1 MKQRFAE
8 PIKNCFKVS
17 LQDSIFKYYIKT
29 VTSSSQLDTISPDM
43 KIDVAAERKEILHR
57 YKLLIKACKRRLEK
71 GDKEKI
77 RKAFEVAVEAHKEMR
92 RKSGEPYIYHPIA
105 VAQICAEEIGLGA
118 TGIVCALLHDTVEDT
133 DLTLEDVKGLFGE
146 KVSQIINGLT
156 KISGVI
162 DNTSSIQA
170 ENFRKV
176 LLTMSEDV
184 RVILIKLADRLHN
197 MRTLEHMKRDKQMKI
212 ASETLFLYAPLAH
225 RLGLNTIKTEL
236 EDLSLKY
243 TDTDAFYEIAVKLKE
258 SEPERKRFIQKF
270 IEPLKEILVEQGFSF
285 KIFGR
290 PKSIF
295 SIYNKIKSKH
305 VSFDEI
311 YDLFAI
317 RIVIDSPLDQE
328 KSDCWKVYSII
339 TDFYHPSPDRLRD
352 WISTPKSNGYESL
365 HTTVMGPEGKWV
377 EVQIRTVRMDDLAE
391 NGYAAHWKY
400 KESAADKESKL
411 ESWLHKIKE
420 MLENPDPNAL
430 EFIDDFKLNLF
441 SDELFAF
448 TPKGDMKTLPIGAT
462 ALDFA
467 FEIHTKVGEHCIGA
481 KVNHKLVPLSYE
493 IKSGDQIEILTS
505 NKQTPKDDWLKY
517 VITAKAKSKIK
528 SNLKEQRKKVAGDG
542 REILEKKFYKNKLD
556 FTLQNVNDFCNYL
569 KLPSSLELFYRAAL
583 GNVDVKEIKAF
594 IKFKE
599 SPPVKAHKKS
609 EASKLEQLVT
619 NARGSTN
626 MLVIGDDMQKLD
638 YKLSP
643 CCNPIPGDDVFGFIT
658 VSEGIKIHRVNC
670 PNAIKLLSNYAYRVV
685 KAKWTNDQL
694 ISFLAGIKITG
705 TDELGIV
712 NNITKVIS
720 NENNVNMRAI
730 NFDTEDGMFEGTVM
744 VYVHDTKHLSHLI
757 DKLTKVKGVKHVERI
772 DEK

>member
-1 MKQRFAE
+1 MQ
-8 PIKNCFKVS
+8 
-17 LQDSIFKYYIKT
+17 
-29 VTSSSQLDTISPDM
+29 
-43 KIDVAAERKEILHR
+43 IDLEAERKEILKR
-57 YKLLIKACKRRLEK
+57 YRQLIIACKRRLQK
-71 GDKEKI
+71 GDKEII

-105 VAQICAEEIGLGA
+105 VAQICAEEIGLGS

-133 DLTLEDVKGLFGE
+133 DLTLDDVKGLFGE
-146 KVSQIINGLT
+146 KVAQIIDGLT

-176 LLTMSEDV
+176 LLTLSEDI

-212 ASETLFLYAPLAH
+212 ASETLFLYGPLAH
-225 RLGLNTIKTEL
+225 RLGLNAIKTEL
-236 EDLSLKY
+236 ENLGLKY
-243 TDTDAFYEIAVKLKE
+243 TDSESYNEIALRLKE

-270 IEPLKEILVEQGFSF
+270 IEPLKEILHEQGLKF

-290 PKSIF
+290 PKSIYG
-295 SIYNKIKSKH
+295 IYNKMKTKH

-339 TDFYHPSPDRLRD
+339 TDFYHPSPERLRD

-365 HTTVMGPEGKWV
+365 HTTVMGPQGKWV
-377 EVQIRTVRMDDLAE
+377 EVQIRTTRMDDLAE

-400 KESAADKESKL
+400 KDSAAEKESQL
-411 ESWLHKIKE
+411 ENWLLRIKE

-441 SDELFAF
+441 SDEMFVF
-448 TPKGDMKTLPIGAT
+448 TPKGDMKTLPVNST

-481 KVNHKLVPLSYE
+481 KVNHKLVPLSHVLS
-493 IKSGDQIEILTS
+493 SGDQVEILTS
-505 NKQTPKDDWLKY
+505 SKQVPKDDWLNF

-528 SNLKEQRKKVAGDG
+528 NSLKDQRKKIAEDG
-542 REILEKKFYKNKLD
+542 KEIITRKFDKHKLEFN
-556 FTLQNVNDFCNYL
+556 TQNINDFYTFL
-569 KLPSSLELFYRAAL
+569 KLPSAQELFYRAAL
-583 GNVDVKEIKAF
+583 GNVDVKEIREF
-594 IKFKE
+594 VKFKE
-599 SPPVKAHKKS
+599 NPLKKRRKS
-609 EASKLEQLVT
+609 QAPKLEQLVT
-619 NARGSTN
+619 SARGSTD
-626 MLVIGDDMQKLD
+626 MLVIGDDLQKLD
-638 YKLSP
+638 YNLAP

-685 KAKWTNDQL
+685 KAKWVNDQL
-694 ISFLAGIKITG
+694 ISFLAGLKITG

-720 NENNVNMRAI
+720 NENNVNMRSI
-730 NFDTEDGMFEGTVM
+730 NFDTDDGLFEGTIM
-744 VYVHDTKHLSHLI
+744 VYVHDTKHLNHLI
-757 DKLTKVKGVKHVERI
+757 SNLNKVKGVNRVERI